1 MSNNQEFILFIPGF
15 GSKEPKEYLDKL
27 VEGIKSY
34 CADNNGYHFEELN
47 DSQLQGT
54 EQRRIKVSLPNNSTK
69 IIGIQE
75 VYWRDLRTLL
85 SPESGVIQVIRG
97 LEMLWFWTTS
107 RKLWQKIFSS
117 KYIFFWAIATLIV
130 SIAWYY
136 SVLATT
142 FTAIGTNPEI
152 LNFELPANLADFFKE
167 LGSKMGG
174 WNALAITSILMLI
187 FPVKEVIDISYS
199 TKCYLEN
206 YKGTKHKVYSRVNNA
221 LKAVTQSSQ
230 NNEQSNSEKNEK
242 PRPDYER
249 ITVLSHSFGTI
260 ISTELLAEYEGQ
272 PSIRNITLGGALLI
286 ITARSIDV
294 KDALRSILVN
304 NKITSWID
312 FYSNH
317 DWLCTMSPVSSRVD
331 KFEGRQITT
340 SIAFDQKIKGI
351 SHDLY
356 FKDYD
361 VIRTLLE

>member
-15 GSKEPKEYLDKL
+15 GSKEPEVYLKKL

-34 CADNNGYHFEELN
+34 CQNKGYHFKEL
-47 DSQLQGT
+47 DESQLQGT
-54 EQRRIKVSLPNNSTK
+54 EQRRIEVGLPNNSTK

-97 LEMLWFWTTS
+97 LEMLLFWITS
-107 RKLWQKIFSS
+107 PKLWKQIFSS

-136 SVLATT
+136 GILATT

-152 LNFELPANLADFFKE
+152 LNFELPANIADFFKE

-174 WNALAITSILMLI
+174 WNALAITSILILI

-206 YKGTKHKVYSRVNNA
+206 YKGTKNEVSSRVNKA
-221 LKAVTQSSQ
+221 LKAVTQPSQ
-230 NNEQSNSEKNEK
+230 NNKSSNSN
-242 PRPDYER
+242 YER

-260 ISTELLAEYEGQ
+260 ISTELLAKYNSQ
-272 PSIRNITLGGALLI
+272 VSIRNITLGGALLI
-286 ITARSIDV
+286 ITARSERV
-294 KDALRSILVN
+294 RKALADILKN
-304 NKITSWID
+304 NKIGSWID
-312 FYSNH
+312 FYSHN
-317 DWLCTMSPVSSRVD
+317 DWLCTMSPVPSNVT
-331 KFEGRQITT
+331 KFQGRRIKTT
-340 SIAFDQKIKGI
+340 VAFDEKLKGT

-356 FKDYD
+356 FDDDD
-361 VIRTLLE
+361 VIETLLK

>member
-15 GSKEPKEYLDKL
+15 GSKEPEAYLKKL
-27 VEGIKSY
+27 IEGIENY
-34 CADNNGYHFEELN
+34 CQRQGYHFEELN
-47 DSQLQGT
+47 DDLLQGT
-54 EQRRIKVSLPNNSTK
+54 EQSRIKVSLPNNNTK

-75 VYWRDLRTLL
+75 VYWRDLRTFL

-97 LEMLWFWTTS
+97 LEMLLFWTTS
-107 RKLWQKIFSS
+107 PKLWKQIISS
-117 KYIFFWAIATLIV
+117 KYIFFWSIATLIV

-136 SVLATT
+136 GILATT

-152 LNFELPANLADFFKE
+152 LTFELPTNITNFFKE
-167 LGSKMGG
+167 LGSTMGS
-174 WNALAITSILMLI
+174 WNALAITSILILI
-187 FPVKEVIDISYS
+187 FPVKEIIDISYS

-206 YKGTKHKVYSRVNNA
+206 YKGTKNEIFSRVNKA
-221 LKAVTQSSQ
+221 LKAVTQPSINDKSS
-230 NNEQSNSEKNEK
+230 NPN
-242 PRPDYER
+242 YER

-260 ISTELLAEYEGQ
+260 ISTELLAEYKGQ

-286 ITARSIDV
+286 INARSENV
-294 KDALRSILVN
+294 KNALKNLIKN
-304 NKITSWID
+304 HKIVSWID
-312 FYSNH
+312 FYSNN

-331 KFEGRQITT
+331 KFEGHQITT
-340 SIAFDQKIKGI
+340 TIAFDEKFKGI